1 MVNYRTLGSSGL
13 KISEITYGNWL
24 THGSQVEKDAAVA
37 CVHAALDAGITS
49 FDTADVYANT
59 KAEKVLGKALKGQR
73 RQSLEI
79 FTKVSRSPQRGRV
92 TTQDAA
98 APKES
103 TSVSACSTPGG
114 NSRKVRS
121 ASS

>member
-1 MVNYRTLGSSGL
+1 MVNHRSLGNSGL

-49 FDTADVYANT
+49 YDTADVYANT

-73 RQSLEI
+73 RESLEI
-79 FTKVSRSPQRGRV
+79 FTKVYCRSVRRAP
-92 TTQDAA
+92 TTWGCPA
-98 APKES
+98 S
-103 TSVSACSTPGG
+103 TSWSPSTA
-114 NSRKVRS
+114 R
-121 ASS
+121 